1 MTSLRLPLFLVL
13 PMTAAACVATSSHA
27 AVVLD
32 DPFDD
37 ADITNGIDPLDTAWY
52 SVNDSAAGNPL
63 WNVRTTEGN
72 PPASL
77 GHFAFTADKTFVV
90 GDFPGAGSFTLANPG
105 DFVTISM
112 DVQDA
117 NDDATGGNTS
127 DDAAQ
132 TQGGRTFDLYLGH
145 NNGTLITAN
154 EIGTLSDSADDP
166 TVSVLSISNKG
177 GGLLADGDL
186 HALEVTLTVN
196 ASGDLERSVSVDG
209 VVQDGTAGTE
219 DLTGT
224 IDLATTELNRG
235 FGSAG
240 APLTDI
246 NQLSIRW
253 RTQDNNVSAIVDN
266 IVVAFVP
273 EPGSMILLGAGSLL
287 LFRRRDA

>member
-1 MTSLRLPLFLVL
+1 MLPV
-13 PMTAAACVATSSHA
+13 TAAAFIATPSHA
-27 AVVLD
+27 AVVLN

-37 ADITNGIDPLDTAWY
+37 GDIINGADPLDTAWF
-52 SVNDSAAGNPL
+52 SVNESAAGNPE

-77 GHFAFTADKTFVV
+77 GNFAFTAGDTFVV
-90 GDFPGAGSFTLANPG
+90 GDFPDAGSFAVANPG
-105 DFVTISM
+105 DFITISM

-117 NDDATGGNTS
+117 NDDSTGGNTS

-145 NNGTLITAN
+145 NNGTPITDN
-154 EIGTLSDSADDP
+154 EIGTLANSGDDP

-186 HALEVTLTVN
+186 HSLDVTLTVN

-224 IDLATTELNRG
+224 IDLDTSELNRG

-240 APLTDI
+240 DPLTDI

-266 IVVAFVP
+266 IVVEIVP
-273 EPGSMILLGAGSLL
+273 EPGSMILFGAGSLL
-287 LFRRRDA
+287 LFRRRNK